1 MRFTIPSPNRNARA
15 ARVWLAVALA
25 AACLA
30 ALAGCYSP
38 SCSRYAHEAI
48 AKHGFAKGAAL
59 AVRRLGRC
67 RPFGGGGYDPVP

>member
-1 MRFTIPSPNRNARA
+1 MSKI
-15 ARVWLAVALA
+15 ALA
-25 AACLA
+25 LIRLYQSAVSPYLPGLCR
-30 ALAGCYSP
+30 YSP
-38 SCSRYAHEAI
+38 SCSRYAYEAI

>member
-1 MRFTIPSPNRNARA
+1 MSKI
-15 ARVWLAVALA
+15 ALA
-25 AACLA
+25 LIRLYQSAVSPYLPGLCR
-30 ALAGCYSP
+30 YSP
-38 SCSRYAHEAI
+38 SCSRYAHDAI